1 MALQFKTIF
10 TSYKDLANEVTRVID
25 LYQVSMATEKDLQ
38 DAIGAWRESA
48 ADYLLAQD
56 GRTLAPTL
64 ARYIGK
70 RRAAVITT
78 LLNR

>member
-1 MALQFKTIF
+1 MAMQFKTIF

-25 LYQVSMATEKDLQ
+25 LYQVNMATEVDLQ
-38 DAIGAWRESA
+38 ECIAAWKESSSDFLLN
-48 ADYLLAQD
+48 AD
-56 GRTLAPTL
+56 GKTLAPTL

>member
-10 TSYKDLANEVTRVID
+10 TSYKDLANEITRMID

-38 DAIGAWRESA
+38 EAIAAWRESA

-56 GRTLAPTL
+56 GKCTSRAVPRHRFRT
-64 ARYIGK
+64 G
-70 RRAAVITT
+70 
-78 LLNR
+78 

>member
-10 TSYKDLANEVTRVID
+10 TSYKDLANEITRMID

-56 GRTLAPTL
+56 GFL
-64 ARYIGK
+64 IK
-70 RRAAVITT
+70 V
-78 LLNR
+78 